1 MGRSNRMCGG
11 GEPTDGGRPE
21 AVRRRAGAEWQGDR
35 NFWSSRHREVS
46 DMGVRGRA
54 LVIAGTAAGVI
65 LVIVA
70 IVVWPGR
77 GQAQT
82 SQTPRLPGTPHPN
95 LSGVWQALNEANWD
109 LEGHAARTA
118 RVLHPGVP

>member
-1 MGRSNRMCGG
+1 
-11 GEPTDGGRPE
+11 
-21 AVRRRAGAEWQGDR
+21 
-35 NFWSSRHREVS
+35 
-46 DMGVRGRA
+46 MGVRGRA
-54 LVIAGTAAGVI
+54 LVIAGTAAVVI

-118 RVLHPGVP
+118 RVLHPGVPNGAPVPAAQVLALGATGGMPSSIGVVDGGQI